1 MKGKLK
7 GRGVS
12 KENEKV
18 AKKKKRILYLN
29 MNPYPSDKAWMAS
42 AGLSFFLLK

>member
-12 KENEKV
+12 KENEKI
-18 AKKKKRILYLN
+18 AKKKRILYLN
-29 MNPYPSDKAWMAS
+29 INPYPSDKAWMAS